1 MKTLLISSI
10 LILVLSITAAPQGR
24 KWRQASDKELKA
36 LIPAKAAVE
45 SENIETEIRTA
56 SGVTDGS
63 GKFIAGVVMI
73 TAGYA
78 AEGKYSH
85 YFIVQVPIKMGE
97 ITLQPGKYVFGK
109 KRSDADTL
117 EIGFYEAATGK
128 ALGTVAARRDTQ
140 NTRVYSLL
148 ITAGA
153 SDTLSIR
160 VGRFSF
166 DCSIVK

>member
-1 MKTLLISSI
+1 MKTLLIG
-10 LILVLSITAAPQGR
+10 LLLVLMLSVAVAPQGR
-24 KWRQASDKELKA
+24 KWRQATDKELKA

-45 SENIETEIRTA
+45 SENIETELRTA
-56 SGVTDGS
+56 SGVTSG

-85 YFIVQVPIKMGE
+85 YFITQVPIKIGDM
-97 ITLQPGKYVFGK
+97 TLQPGNYVFGK

-117 EIGFYEAATGK
+117 EIGFYESASGK
-128 ALGTVAARRDTQ
+128 ALGTVSAQKDTK

-148 ITAGA
+148 ITPGAG
-153 SDTLSIR
+153 DTASIR

-166 DCSIVK
+166 DCSIAK